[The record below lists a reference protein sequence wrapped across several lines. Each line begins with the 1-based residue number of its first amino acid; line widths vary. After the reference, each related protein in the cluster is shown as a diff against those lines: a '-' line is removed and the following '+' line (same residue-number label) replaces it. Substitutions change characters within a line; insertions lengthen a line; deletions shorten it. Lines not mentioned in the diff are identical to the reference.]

1 MMSKIA
7 YRLNQI
13 RSLGFMETFK
23 KSKNRFLREKLY
35 RFYKKILNNKQ
46 TIEIGGSSSMFNSD
60 NVLPIYKILKSVD
73 SVNFSTNTIWEGSI
87 KEGNN
92 FIYDTNRKGY
102 QYISDAVNLGKLET
116 DYELLISCNN
126 LEHIANPMKALTNW
140 IKVIKNNGLILLI
153 LPKKESNFDH
163 KRPITNFTH
172 LIEDFNNNTGED
184 DLTHLDEILS
194 LHDLS
199 RDLLA
204 GSYDEFKERSLKN
217 FENRSLHHHVFD
229 VNLLE
234 EIFNYLKIELI
245 HKDQTERDY
254 LILGKIFK

>member
-1 MMSKIA
+1 MISKIT

-23 KSKNRFLREKLY
+23 RSKNRFLREKRY
-35 RFYKKILNNKQ
+35 RFFKKILNNKQ
-46 TIEIGGSSSMFNSD
+46 AIEIGGSSSMFNSD

-73 SVNFSTNTIWEGSI
+73 SVNFSNNTIWEGSI

-102 QYISDAVNLGKLET
+102 QYILDAVNLGKLGT

-126 LEHIANPMKALTNW
+126 LEHIANPIKALKNW
-140 IKVIKNNGLILLI
+140 TKVIKNNGLILLI

-163 KRPITNFTH
+163 KRPITKFTH
-172 LIEDFNNNTGED
+172 LIEDFNNNIGEE

-194 LHDLS
+194 LHDLT

-217 FENRSLHHHVFD
+217 IENRSLHHHVFD
-229 VNLLE
+229 LNLLE
-234 EIFNYLKIELI
+234 DIFNYLNIELI

-254 LILGKIFK
+254 LILGKVFK